1 MIKRI
6 LNMKWDTRKLRM
18 LKKKETEEDMENK
31 QKWSELNIIK

>member
-1 MIKRI
+1 MINRI